1 MQVLKKGIPPIVTID
16 ISEVTRQ
23 IEVNYA
29 RSQIP
34 PMRHVL
40 LALPTGKRLCIG
52 VGFGHKTLTS
62 PNV

>member
-1 MQVLKKGIPPIVTID
+1 MQVLKKDIHPIVTTD
-16 ISEVTRQ
+16 IQALVTRQ
-23 IEVNYA
+23 IEVFFA

-52 VGFGHKTLTS
+52 AYDRWACS
-62 PNV
+62 I

>member
-1 MQVLKKGIPPIVTID
+1 MQVLKNDIHPIGTMGILAH
-16 ISEVTRQ
+16 VTRPIQ
-23 IEVNYA
+23 VFFA

-52 VGFGHKTLTS
+52 VGFGHKTVT
-62 PNV
+62 

>member
-1 MQVLKKGIPPIVTID
+1 MQVLKKGIHPIVTMD
-16 ISEVTRQ
+16 IQAFVTRQ
-23 IEVNYA
+23 IKVNYA

-52 VGFGHKTLTS
+52 VGFGHKTLT
-62 PNV
+62 

>member
-1 MQVLKKGIPPIVTID
+1 MEIHPIVTMD
-16 ISEVTRQ
+16 IQSLVRRK

-34 PMRHVL
+34 SMRHVL

-52 VGFGHKTLTS
+52 VGFGHKILT
-62 PNV
+62 